1 MHEDL
6 NSDND
11 SDDLNDEVEWW
22 VDFKPGGQ
30 QRFIPGEIPTNPPP
44 RVEPSLSL
52 QIQLVLDSS
61 RG

>member
-11 SDDLNDEVEWW
+11 SDDLNDEDEWW
-22 VDFKPGGQ
+22 VDFKPGQ

-44 RVEPSLSL
+44 RLNPSLSL
-52 QIQLVLDSS
+52 QIQLLLDSQ
-61 RG
+61 